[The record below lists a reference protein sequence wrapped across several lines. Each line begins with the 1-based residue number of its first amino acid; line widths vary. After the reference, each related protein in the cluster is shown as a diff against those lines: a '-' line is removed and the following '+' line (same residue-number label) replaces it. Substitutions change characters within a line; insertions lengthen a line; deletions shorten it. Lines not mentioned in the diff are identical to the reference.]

1 MLCSIAASQKMQS
14 FGKRGQLAAV
24 DFEEGGAQSA
34 QVEMDLLLTPHARAA
49 LSLGAARREEKEKS
63 LELRGK

>member
-1 MLCSIAASQKMQS
+1 MLHKLLPSLGGIFFAMLCSIAPSQKMQS

-34 QVEMDLLLTPHARAA
+34 QVEMDLLLTPHTH
-49 LSLGAARREEKEKS
+49 
-63 LELRGK
+63 ELL